1 MGALLYVEMVSELE
15 LRNEM
20 MAILQQ
26 LLMDVQQHAQLTLG
40 MLALLELQQAE
51 IYALS
56 VFLELLQMPQR
67 KIELLN
73 EEMASSIQ
81 QSNEK
86 TLI

>member
-1 MGALLYVEMVSELE
+1 
-15 LRNEM
+15 M

-86 TLI
+86 TLIQ